1 MFTRSCK
8 SERNQRTFILHRNW
22 PRVHPLVKVPAWKFW
37 SRQTNERNPR
47 RHLWQ
52 FICQVVCKL
61 WIRQTSKKK
70 CFLFKWRRFRSC
82 GKCPSRQGSES
93 SKLTHEN
100 NIATVTERNNNSL
113 NCPRQFTID
122 DLQSTKYHGSSN
134 SIYAPDSRNSA
145 ESRNKLR
152 QAQNNSIS
160 DQTTSEV
167 VNNYEPSG

>member
-1 MFTRSCK
+1 MNEIPDDICGNLFAK
-8 SERNQRTFILHRNW
+8 SYVNYGFDKPAKRNVFY
-22 PRVHPLVKVPAWKFW
+22 
-37 SRQTNERNPR
+37 SSGED
-47 RHLWQ
+47 
-52 FICQVVCKL
+52 
-61 WIRQTSKKK
+61 S
-70 CFLFKWRRFRSC
+70 SC

-134 SIYAPDSRNSA
+134 SIHAPDSRNSA